1 VQLEP
6 FEGEVVTV
14 EPNDT
19 EVLSQ
24 WWMLSISDG
33 LSCPGSFA
41 AKHGMVINGQ
51 NCFADETFNLTT
63 GATARELTCPGITS
77 SALTPQVASLVF
89 SSSP

>member
-1 VQLEP
+1 MEP

-14 EPNDT
+14 GPNDT
-19 EVLSQ
+19 DVLSQ

-33 LSCPGSFA
+33 LLCPGSFA

-51 NCFADETFNLTT
+51 SCFADETFYLTT
-63 GATARELTCPGITS
+63 GVTARELTCPGITS
-77 SALTPQVASLVF
+77 AALTPQGAPLVF

>member
-1 VQLEP
+1 MEP

-14 EPNDT
+14 GPNDT

-33 LSCPGSFA
+33 LFCPGSFA
-41 AKHGMVINGQ
+41 VTHGMVINGQ
-51 NCFADETFNLTT
+51 SLSAEETFYLTT
-63 GATARELTCPGITS
+63 GVTTRELTCTPGITS
-77 SALTPQVASLVF
+77 AALTPQVAPLVF